1 MPAVRKTIS
10 HELKDAEKIIA
21 RSQVCFLAMSD
32 QDIPYVVPMNFGYH
46 EGYLYLHTGPGGKK
60 LDILARNPEVSI
72 AFSLDEKLHVRHETV
87 ACSYSMLYKSVVA
100 AGKVEFVESPDEKKE
115 ILNHIMRQYTE
126 KQDFRYN
133 DPAVNNVVVFKVKIR
148 EICTHIR
155 EFG

>member
-72 AFSLDEKLHVRHETV
+72 AFSLDEKLH
-87 ACSYSMLYKSVVA
+87 
-100 AGKVEFVESPDEKKE
+100 
-115 ILNHIMRQYTE
+115 
-126 KQDFRYN
+126 
-133 DPAVNNVVVFKVKIR
+133 
-148 EICTHIR
+148 
-155 EFG
+155 